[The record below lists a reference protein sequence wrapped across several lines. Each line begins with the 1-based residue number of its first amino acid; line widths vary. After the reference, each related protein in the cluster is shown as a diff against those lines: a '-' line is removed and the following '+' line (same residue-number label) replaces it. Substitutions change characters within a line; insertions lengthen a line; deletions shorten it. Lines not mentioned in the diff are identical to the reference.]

1 MRQFLRHPTEM
12 PVELVPRK
20 GRPLPLQRLHDISLG
35 GVACNS
41 VRAFRRG
48 TAIELCVP
56 LLGEQARLTGTV
68 AWCRK
73 EPEDYMI
80 GVVFTDEENMFRARM
95 VEQVCLI
102 EQYRKQR
109 EEAIGHALVPEAVAQ
124 EWIALHAADFAP
136 V

>member
-1 MRQFLRHPTEM
+1 M
-12 PVELVPRK
+12 
-20 GRPLPLQRLHDISLG
+20 PLQRLHDISLG

-48 TAIELCVP
+48 TAIELCIP
-56 LLGEQARLTGTV
+56 MLGEQARFSGTV

-73 EPEDYMI
+73 EAEDYMI
-80 GVVFTDEENMFRARM
+80 GVAFTDEENMFRARM
-95 VEQVCLI
+95 VEQICLI

-109 EEAIGHALVPEAVAQ
+109 EEAVGHALAPEAVAQ
-124 EWIALHAADFAP
+124 EWIAMHAADFAP